1 MIEDKVFQRKRPVIE
16 RLIQR
21 GFRETPDGY
30 RKESQDSKLERNTS
44 VMIWYRYSI
53 LMSDMNKNYKFGF

>member
-21 GFRETPDGY
+21 GLRETPDGY

-44 VMIWYRYSI
+44 VMIWYRHSI

>member
-44 VMIWYRYSI
+44 VMIWYRHSI
-53 LMSDMNKNYKFGF
+53 LMSDMNKNYKFCF

>member
-44 VMIWYRYSI
+44 VMIWHRHSI